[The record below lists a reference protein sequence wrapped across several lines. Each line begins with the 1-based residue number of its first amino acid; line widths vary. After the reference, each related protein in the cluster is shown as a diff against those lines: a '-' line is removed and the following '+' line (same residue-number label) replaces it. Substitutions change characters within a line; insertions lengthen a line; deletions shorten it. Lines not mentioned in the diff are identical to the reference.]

1 MTLQELKA
9 ILDIALQVVAVIGI
23 PVSVFMFFRDR
34 RLERLARERD
44 AYNALD
50 SSYGDYLKFCLAY
63 PDLDVFDV
71 PLEKPKKLTP
81 AEKRQELIILTLLI
95 EMFER
100 AFVMYDGHA
109 RKVRRDQWLGWER
122 YMLAWAGR
130 ENFRRAWDEVGA
142 DEFDTRFFD
151 YMTGLI
157 KRAGDRKGNS

>member
-1 MTLQELKA
+1 MTLQELKD
-9 ILDIALQVVAVIGI
+9 ILGVALQVVAVIGI

-50 SSYGDYLKFCLAY
+50 ASYGDYLKVCLVY

-71 PLEKPKKLTP
+71 PLEKRKKLNAT
-81 AEKRQELIILTLLI
+81 EKRQETILLTLLI

-100 AFVMYDGHA
+100 AYIMYDGHA
-109 RKVRRDQWLGWER
+109 RKIRRDQWLGWER

-130 ENFRRAWDEVGA
+130 KNFRRAWEEVGA
-142 DEFDTRFFD
+142 DEFDTRFFE
-151 YMTGLI
+151 YINGLI
-157 KRAGDRKGNS
+157 KRADKEKT